1 MGSAASALVGR
12 YDGPGTVVHLAGRM
26 TDQVHGFL
34 GPATEA
40 LSASG
45 VKQVVVLVDAPEF
58 RHLLPRFDASV
69 DLVPLPHERV
79 AWRRWGGLA
88 RLFFNTLG
96 RPGVRA
102 VHLHG
107 FMPLVIGTLALLCRG
122 KRRIAVYYSP
132 HGSKSLGALR
142 ALTQP
147 ALWATR
153 AALLPA
159 SERAIAS
166 VPMEANALT
175 GLAGFSAAVIEMPV
189 DPGFFHATHREAPVP
204 LVLTSGRIE
213 TPRIAEIVVQ
223 MAVLMGGEDLK
234 IHFEWV
240 GPVDVVSAARLKAAG
255 VGVWPVTNAE
265 ERAQRLSSAWVYV
278 AHGRSRGF
286 PLHLAEAMAAGLP
299 CVAIDSPVHR
309 GLLRHGETG
318 FLCADAES
326 VWRHVAR
333 LVDDPELRARMG
345 RAARREAEQ
354 RFAHARFCEALLEA
368 YEVERRVSA

>member
-1 MGSAASALVGR
+1 MTRDGSALAMAAE
-12 YDGPGTVVHLAGRM
+12 GPGTVVHMTGRM

-34 GPATEA
+34 GPATAA

-69 DLVPLPHERV
+69 DLVPLPHERL
-79 AWRRWGGLA
+79 AWRRWLGLA
-88 RLFFNTLG
+88 RLFFQTIG
-96 RPGVRA
+96 RPDVRA

-107 FMPLVIGTLALLCRG
+107 FMPMVIGMLMLLCRG
-122 KRRIAVYYSP
+122 KRRVSVYYSP

-142 ALTQP
+142 MLTRP

-153 AALLPA
+153 AALLPL

-166 VPMEANALT
+166 VPVEASA
-175 GLAGFSAAVIEMPV
+175 LAGFDAAVIEMPV
-189 DPGFFHATHREAPVP
+189 DSVFFNAARREATAP

-213 TPRIAEIVVQ
+213 APRVAELVVQ

-234 IHFEWV
+234 IHFEWI

-255 VGVWPVTNAE
+255 AVVSPITQAE
-265 ERAQRLSSAWVYV
+265 ERAQRLSSGWVYV

-333 LVDDPELRARMG
+333 LVDDPALRARLG

-354 RFAHARFCEALLEA
+354 RFAHARFREALLEA
-368 YEVERRVSA
+368 YEMERRVSA